1 MTYRSPEDSR
11 RGGLEVDD
19 GPATAVPHAG
29 RGGEPV
35 SAPSSDRREAGFI
48 LAQAAL
54 LLVPMLIVAAFATD
68 IGAWYLEGQKVQR
81 GVDAAALAAVT
92 LLPDVAAAEAEARA
106 TAARNGYVDATPGDN
121 TDFETLWRRSLPESW
136 WPAVVPGT
144 MFPTMGGC
152 VAMNIHGKNCY
163 KAGPFGDHVLEL
175 DLMTADGQ
183 VRTLSPDREGDLF
196 RAVIAGLGLLGVVT
210 RVKLQLKRV
219 HSGRLRVR
227 PIRTPTLDAMFDAL
241 AARTAS
247 ADYLVGWI
255 DCFASGEALGR
266 GIVHEAHHL
275 HEGEDPKGAYTLAV
289 EHQDLPH
296 AIFGVPRTLVWRF
309 LQPFTN
315 DAGLRLI
322 NQVKYLLPE
331 TTERDGTFFD
341 SHASFSFLLDYVPD
355 WRRAYGPSGFIQYQI
370 FVPDGTARE
379 AMREALA
386 LCLRRG
392 IVSYL
397 GVFKRH
403 RPDSYLL
410 SHGLDGWSL
419 ALDFPVPRREPERLW
434 ALTRDLTRIVLEAGG
449 TFYPAKDQVVDAK
462 SFAQAFGDRYTKF
475 RTLKR
480 AIDPDGLFA
489 GDQARRLELI

>member
-1 MTYRSPEDSR
+1 MASR
-11 RGGLEVDD
+11 PSLRE
-19 GPATAVPHAG
+19 
-29 RGGEPV
+29 
-35 SAPSSDRREAGFI
+35 SAPWKVLDGFGASV
-48 LAQAAL
+48 LAVSRHVRPTSLESLAAL
-54 LLVPMLIVAAFATD
+54 LQQAREESMSVVC
-68 IGAWYLEGQKVQR
+68 R
-81 GVDAAALAAVT
+81 GSGRSYGDASLNAGALAIDMRGLSRILSWDRERGIAD
-92 LLPDVAAAEAEARA
+92 LESGA
-106 TAARNGYVDATPGDN
+106 TIGD
-121 TDFETLWRRSLPESW
+121 LWRRSLPEGW

-152 VAMNIHGKNCY
+152 IAMNIHGKNCY
-163 KAGPFGDHVLEL
+163 RAGPFGDHVLEL

-183 VRTLSPDREGDLF
+183 VRTLSPEQDGELF
-196 RAVIAGLGLLGVVT
+196 RSVIAGLGLLGVVT
-210 RVKLQLKRV
+210 RVRLQLKRV

-255 DCFASGEALGR
+255 DCFASGDALGR

-275 HEGEDPKGAYTLAV
+275 REGEDPKGAYTLAV

-315 DAGLRLI
+315 DVGLRLI

-331 TTERDGTFFD
+331 PTERDGTFFD

-355 WRRAYGPSGFIQYQI
+355 WRRAYGPSGFIQYQL
-370 FVPDGTARE
+370 FLPDGTARE
-379 AMREALA
+379 AMREALS
-386 LCLRRG
+386 LCVRRG

-449 TFYPAKDQVVDAK
+449 SFYPAKDQVVDAK

-475 RTLKR
+475 RALKR
-480 AIDPDGLFA
+480 TIDPGGLFA
-489 GDQARRLELI
+489 GDQARRLELV

>member
-1 MTYRSPEDSR
+1 MASQPSLRE
-11 RGGLEVDD
+11 
-19 GPATAVPHAG
+19 
-29 RGGEPV
+29 
-35 SAPSSDRREAGFI
+35 SAPWKVLDGFGASVHAVSRHVRPTSVEA
-48 LAQAAL
+48 LAAL
-54 LLVPMLIVAAFATD
+54 LQQAREESLSVVCRGSGRSYGDASLNTGELAIDMRGLSRILSWD
-68 IGAWYLEGQKVQR
+68 RER
-81 GVDAAALAAVT
+81 GV
-92 LLPDVAAAEAEARA
+92 AELESGA
-106 TAARNGYVDATPGDN
+106 TIGD
-121 TDFETLWRRSLPESW
+121 LWRRSLPEGW

-152 VAMNIHGKNCY
+152 IAMNIHGKNCY
-163 KAGPFGDHVLEL
+163 KVGPFGDHVLEL

-183 VRTLSPDREGDLF
+183 VRTLSPERDGDLF

-227 PIRTPTLDAMFDAL
+227 PIRTPTLEAMFDTL
-241 AARTAS
+241 AARTGS

-255 DCFASGEALGR
+255 DCFASGGALGR
-266 GIVHEAHHL
+266 GIVHEARHL
-275 HEGEDPKGAYTLAV
+275 EEGEDPKGAYTLAV

-315 DAGLRLI
+315 DVGLRLI

-331 TTERDGTFFD
+331 PTDRDGTFHD
-341 SHASFSFLLDYVPD
+341 SHAAFAFLLDYVPD
-355 WRRAYGPSGFIQYQI
+355 WRRAYGPSGFIQYQL

-386 LCLRRG
+386 LCERRG
-392 IVSYL
+392 VNSNL

-403 RPDSYLL
+403 RADPYLL

-419 ALDFPVPRREPERLW
+419 ALDFPVPRHEPERLW
-434 ALTRDLTRIVLEAGG
+434 ALTRELTRIVLDAGG
-449 TFYPAKDQVVDAK
+449 TFYPAKDQVVDAE
-462 SFAQAFGDRYTKF
+462 SFARAFGERVTRF
-475 RTLKR
+475 RALKHS
-480 AIDPDGLFA
+480 IDPGGLFA
-489 GDQARRLELI
+489 GDQARRLELV